1 MIDTQQLLREGI
13 AAAKAGRRDAAR
25 QALMQIIE
33 VDERNEQAWI
43 WLAGVVDDPAD
54 QRVCLENVLDLNPD
68 NPQAKRGL
76 AWLEQHHPTAATRTD
91 GPPAAPSPDPPP
103 IPAPFSAPVQ
113 PPSTGATRQVR
124 DDDRT
129 PLATHPP
136 PVSPPQWGDGGGA
149 PTRPPGT
156 DPTRQL
162 SYDGVTP
169 LATRPKEPVPPPP
182 PPVTEPETDQ
192 YPCPY
197 CGTPTL
203 ARHRTCPKCHKSLM
217 TRGARREKRSIA
229 TTIVGILW
237 IISGIPSIL
246 GGLLWV
252 VLSIYDNSS
261 SGTFSSF
268 FGILML
274 LGGGFIIQLGRAYLQ
289 CKPWAY
295 IVNAILLGLSLIG
308 GLFQIGIV
316 ILAGVAMSSIAGSI
330 EVSSGALID
339 LFGSLA
345 VTIICLIV
353 LLGTHLA
360 LTILGYRD
368 FYGPRMR
375 MLPEVAAADDVGLY
389 NIGIAFK
396 NRGMWYMA
404 MKTWE
409 TAARLSPRQANY
421 RHALGLAYAQLDQ
434 FERAISTLQEAIK
447 LDPNDRR
454 IQESLKLVE
463 EKAAKAQRGKRRG

>member
-13 AAAKAGRRDAAR
+13 AAAKAGNRDVAR
-25 QALMQIIE
+25 QSLMQIIE

-54 QRVCLENVLDLNPD
+54 QRVCLENVLNLNPN

-76 AWLEQHHPTAATRTD
+76 AWLEQHHPTPATPTD
-91 GPPAAPSPDPPP
+91 IAPAVPAPDPPP
-103 IPAPFSAPVQ
+103 IPAPFSAP
-113 PPSTGATRQVR
+113 AR
-124 DDDRT
+124 
-129 PLATHPP
+129 P
-136 PVSPPQWGDGGGA
+136 PVTGKTHQF
-149 PTRPPGT
+149 
-156 DPTRQL
+156 

-169 LATRPKEPVPPPP
+169 LATRPQEPVSP
-182 PPVTEPETDQ
+182 PPVSEPETDH

-197 CGTPTL
+197 CGAPTL
-203 ARHRTCPKCHKSLM
+203 ARHRTCPSCHQSLM
-217 TRGARREKRSIA
+217 VRGAPREKRSIA

-246 GGLLWV
+246 GGLFWIGFML
-252 VLSIYDNSS
+252 YASS
-261 SGTFSSF
+261 QVQSVPDMPEFIESFNQSVTFIIF
-268 FGILML
+268 LGIFML
-274 LGGGFIIQLGRAYLQ
+274 VGGGFIVQLGRAYLQ

-295 IVNAILLGLSLIG
+295 ILNAILLGLSLIAG
-308 GLFQIGIV
+308 MFQIGTV
-316 ILAGVAMSSIAGSI
+316 ILAGVAMSTIAGS
-330 EVSSGALID
+330 VQASSGELTGF
-339 LFGSLA
+339 FGSLA
-345 VTIICLIV
+345 LAIICSIV
-353 LLGTHLA
+353 ILGGHLA
-360 LTILGYRD
+360 LTIMGYRD

-375 MLPEVAAADDVGLY
+375 MLPEVEAQDDVGLY

-409 TAARLSPRQANY
+409 TATRLSPRQANY
-421 RHALGLAYAQLDQ
+421 HHALGLAYAQLNQ

-447 LDPNDRR
+447 LDPNDLR

-463 EKAAKAQRGKRRG
+463 EKAAKAERGKRSV